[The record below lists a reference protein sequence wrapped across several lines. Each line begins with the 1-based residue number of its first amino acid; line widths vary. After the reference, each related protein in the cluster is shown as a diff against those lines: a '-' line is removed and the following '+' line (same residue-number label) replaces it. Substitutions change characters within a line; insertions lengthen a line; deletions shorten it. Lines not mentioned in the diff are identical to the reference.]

1 MKYYFKIVIFI
12 VILFVHNNNILSQ
25 DIRLFNEY
33 IQLFSS
39 VDLED
44 TYRKYD
50 DIGILNSSVSD
61 RYFKF
66 LSDDIK
72 DTIETSPWLIFK
84 TNGSYLAVLTNVK
97 EDFLVYENNKYSYH
111 LIFYDNNGNIIN
123 SYKLLEGIV
132 EKQFVEIFFSKKKI
146 KYVIYTDNGD
156 SNYYDCYEV
165 ENIFKVN
172 GVMEEVTKKTYKK
185 KKDQWNW

>member
-1 MKYYFKIVIFI
+1 MKYYFKTVIFI
-12 VILFVHNNNILSQ
+12 VISFVHNNNILSQ

-39 VDLED
+39 FDLED

-50 DIGILNSSVSD
+50 DIGILNSNVSD

-72 DTIETSPWLIFK
+72 DTIETSPWLICK

-111 LIFYDNNGNIIN
+111 LIFYDNNGNIIS

-132 EKQFVEIFFSKKKI
+132 EKQFVEIFL
-146 KYVIYTDNGD
+146 VRRR
-156 SNYYDCYEV
+156 
-165 ENIFKVN
+165 
-172 GVMEEVTKKTYKK
+172 
-185 KKDQWNW
+185 

>member
-1 MKYYFKIVIFI
+1 MKYYFKTVIFI
-12 VILFVHNNNILSQ
+12 VISFVHNNNILSQ

-50 DIGILNSSVSD
+50 DIGILNSNVSD

-72 DTIETSPWLIFK
+72 DTIETSPWLICK

-111 LIFYDNNGNIIN
+111 LIFYDNNGNIIS

-132 EKQFVEIFFSKKKI
+132 EKQFVEIFL
-146 KYVIYTDNGD
+146 VRRR
-156 SNYYDCYEV
+156 
-165 ENIFKVN
+165 
-172 GVMEEVTKKTYKK
+172 
-185 KKDQWNW
+185 

>member
-1 MKYYFKIVIFI
+1 MKYYFKTVIFI
-12 VILFVHNNNILSQ
+12 VISFVHNNNILSQ

-39 VDLED
+39 FDLED

-50 DIGILNSSVSD
+50 DIGILNSNVSD

-72 DTIETSPWLIFK
+72 DTIETSPWLICK

-97 EDFLVYENNKYSYH
+97 EDFLV
-111 LIFYDNNGNIIN
+111 
-123 SYKLLEGIV
+123 
-132 EKQFVEIFFSKKKI
+132 
-146 KYVIYTDNGD
+146 
-156 SNYYDCYEV
+156 
-165 ENIFKVN
+165 
-172 GVMEEVTKKTYKK
+172 
-185 KKDQWNW
+185 

>member
-1 MKYYFKIVIFI
+1 MKYYLKIVIFI
-12 VILFVHNNNILSQ
+12 AISFIYNNNILSQ

-39 VDLED
+39 FDLED

-50 DIGILNSSVSD
+50 DIGILNSNVSD

-111 LIFYDNNGNIIN
+111 LIFYDNNGNIIS

-132 EKQFVEIFFSKKKI
+132 EKQFIEIFFSKKKI

-156 SNYYDCYEV
+156 SNYYHCYEV
-165 ENIFKVN
+165 ENKFKVN
-172 GVMEEVTKKTYKK
+172 GVMEEVAKKTYKK